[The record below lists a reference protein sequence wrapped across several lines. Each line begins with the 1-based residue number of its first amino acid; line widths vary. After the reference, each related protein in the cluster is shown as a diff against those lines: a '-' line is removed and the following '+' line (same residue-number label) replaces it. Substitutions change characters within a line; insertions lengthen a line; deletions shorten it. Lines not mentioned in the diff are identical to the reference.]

1 MAVLQVNVGALYCYS
16 CVQALRSFIGTLQG
30 IEGVEVDDAMV
41 KVTYSPEVI
50 SQNEVRK
57 IVADTVEKLG
67 YKVKE

>member
-1 MAVLQVNVGALYCYS
+1 M
-16 CVQALRSFIGTLQG
+16 QG
-30 IEGVEVDDAMV
+30 IEGVEVDDTVV

-57 IVADTVEKLG
+57 LVADTVEKLG

>member
-1 MAVLQVNVGALYCYS
+1 MAVLRVNVGPLYCYG
-16 CVQALRSFIGTLQG
+16 CVLGLRSFVGTMQG
-30 IEGVEVDDAMV
+30 IEGGEVDDAVV

-57 IVADTVEKLG
+57 VVADTVEKLG